1 MKKPLARDDPPTWND
16 LPAAW
21 RENSDQ
27 MKRVAKLALS
37 PKKSIERKKPP
48 VGNATG
54 GRGQATTQG
63 GTNGGCRIWATA
75 ANGGKPQSA
84 G

>member
-1 MKKPLARDDPPTWND
+1 LSLSVMKKPLARDDPPTWND

-48 VGNATG
+48 VGKRHRGPWAGNHTG
-54 GRGQATTQG
+54 RYE
-63 GTNGGCRIWATA
+63 W
-75 ANGGKPQSA
+75 
-84 G
+84 